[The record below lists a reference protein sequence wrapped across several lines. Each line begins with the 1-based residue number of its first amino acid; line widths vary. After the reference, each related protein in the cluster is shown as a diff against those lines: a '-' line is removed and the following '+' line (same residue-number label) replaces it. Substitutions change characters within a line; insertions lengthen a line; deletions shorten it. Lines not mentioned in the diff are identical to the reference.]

1 MLIYSVEDDE
11 DISLII
17 NKTLTKQGFTVKSF
31 ENGKKFLE
39 QFMLETPDIVLLDL
53 MLPDMSGSDII
64 KKIRSNQKYDNVHI
78 IVVSAKHMTIDKV
91 ENLDL
96 GADDYIE
103 KPFDLLELM
112 SRVEAHA
119 RRLRKSNLIK
129 IGDIELDIAKRECIY
144 QNKPV
149 DLTVK
154 EFDILLLL
162 AKNAPNVLSRDQL
175 FEEIWNTNQIVE
187 SRSLDMH
194 IKTLRSKLNDDGK
207 LIKSIYGIGYKLNIW
222 KES

>member
-39 QFMLETPDIVLLDL
+39 QFKLETPDIVLLDL

-78 IVVSAKHMTIDKV
+78 IVVSAKHMTMDKV

-103 KPFDLLELM
+103 NLL
-112 SRVEAHA
+112 
-119 RRLRKSNLIK
+119 I
-129 IGDIELDIAKRECIY
+129 C
-144 QNKPV
+144 
-149 DLTVK
+149 
-154 EFDILLLL
+154 
-162 AKNAPNVLSRDQL
+162 
-175 FEEIWNTNQIVE
+175 
-187 SRSLDMH
+187 
-194 IKTLRSKLNDDGK
+194 
-207 LIKSIYGIGYKLNIW
+207 
-222 KES
+222 

>member
-11 DISLII
+11 DISIII

-39 QFMLETPDIVLLDL
+39 QFKLETPDIVLLDL

-78 IVVSAKHMTIDKV
+78 IVVSAKHMTMDKV

-162 AKNAPNVLSRDQL
+162 AKNAPNVLSRDQI

-207 LIKSIYGIGYKLNIW
+207 LIKSIYGIGYKLNI
-222 KES
+222 

>member
-39 QFMLETPDIVLLDL
+39 QFKLETPDIVLLDL

-78 IVVSAKHMTIDKV
+78 IVVSAKHMTMDKV

-96 GADDYIE
+96 GADDYTE

-207 LIKSIYGIGYKLNIW
+207 LIKSIYGIGYKLNI
-222 KES
+222 

>member
-39 QFMLETPDIVLLDL
+39 QFKLETPVIVLLDL

-78 IVVSAKHMTIDKV
+78 IVVSAKHMTMDKV

-129 IGDIELDIAKRECIY
+129 IGDIELDVAKRECIY

-207 LIKSIYGIGYKLNIW
+207 LIKSIYGIGYKLNI
-222 KES
+222 

>member
-11 DISLII
+11 DISLTI

-39 QFMLETPDIVLLDL
+39 QFKLETPDIVLLDL

-78 IVVSAKHMTIDKV
+78 IVVSAKHMTMDKV

-162 AKNAPNVLSRDQL
+162 AKNAPNVLSRDQI

-207 LIKSIYGIGYKLNIW
+207 LIKSIYGIGYKLNI
-222 KES
+222 

>member
-39 QFMLETPDIVLLDL
+39 QFKLETPDIVLLDL
-53 MLPDMSGSDII
+53 MLPDMSGSEII

-78 IVVSAKHMTIDKV
+78 IVVSAKHMTMDKV

-129 IGDIELDIAKRECIY
+129 IGDIELDVAKRECIY

-162 AKNAPNVLSRDQL
+162 AKNAPNVLSRDQI

-207 LIKSIYGIGYKLNIW
+207 LIKSIYGIGYKLNI
-222 KES
+222 

>member
-39 QFMLETPDIVLLDL
+39 QFKLETPDIVLLDL

-78 IVVSAKHMTIDKV
+78 IVVSAKHMTMDKV

-129 IGDIELDIAKRECIY
+129 IGDIELDIAKRECVY

-207 LIKSIYGIGYKLNIW
+207 LIKSIYGIGYKLNI
-222 KES
+222 

>member
-17 NKTLTKQGFTVKSF
+17 DKTLTKQGFTVKSF

-39 QFMLETPDIVLLDL
+39 QFKLETPDIVLLDL

-78 IVVSAKHMTIDKV
+78 IVVSAKHMTMDKV

-207 LIKSIYGIGYKLNIW
+207 LIKSIYGIGYKLNI
-222 KES
+222 

>member
-39 QFMLETPDIVLLDL
+39 QFKLETPDIVLLDL

-78 IVVSAKHMTIDKV
+78 IVVSAKHMTMDKV

-96 GADDYIE
+96 GSDDYIE

-129 IGDIELDIAKRECIY
+129 IGDIELDVAKRECIY

-207 LIKSIYGIGYKLNIW
+207 LIKSIYGIGYKLNI
-222 KES
+222 

>member
-162 AKNAPNVLSRDQL
+162 AKNAPNVLSRDQI

-207 LIKSIYGIGYKLNIW
+207 LIKSIYGIGYKLNI
-222 KES
+222 

>member
-39 QFMLETPDIVLLDL
+39 QFKLETPDIVLLDL

-78 IVVSAKHMTIDKV
+78 IVVSAKHMSMDKV

-129 IGDIELDIAKRECIY
+129 IGDIELDVAKRECIY

-207 LIKSIYGIGYKLNIW
+207 LIKSIYGIGYKLNI
-222 KES
+222 

>member
-39 QFMLETPDIVLLDL
+39 QFKLETPDIVLLDL

-78 IVVSAKHMTIDKV
+78 IVVSAKHMTMDKV

-162 AKNAPNVLSRDQL
+162 AKNAPNVLSRDQI

>member
-39 QFMLETPDIVLLDL
+39 QFKLETPDIVLLDL

-78 IVVSAKHMTIDKV
+78 IVVSAKHMTMDKV

-162 AKNAPNVLSRDQL
+162 AKNAPNVLSRDLL

-207 LIKSIYGIGYKLNIW
+207 LIKSIYGIGYKLNI
-222 KES
+222 

>member
-129 IGDIELDIAKRECIY
+129 IGDIELDIAKREFIY

-207 LIKSIYGIGYKLNIW
+207 LIKSIYGIGYKLNI
-222 KES
+222 

>member
-39 QFMLETPDIVLLDL
+39 QFKLETPDIVLLDL

-78 IVVSAKHMTIDKV
+78 IVVSAKHMTMDKV

-149 DLTVK
+149 DLMVK

-162 AKNAPNVLSRDQL
+162 AKNAPNVLSRDQI

-207 LIKSIYGIGYKLNIW
+207 LIKSIYGIGYKLNI
-222 KES
+222 

>member
-39 QFMLETPDIVLLDL
+39 QFKLETPDIVLLDL

-78 IVVSAKHMTIDKV
+78 IVVSAKHMTMDKV

-154 EFDILLLL
+154 EFDILVLL

-207 LIKSIYGIGYKLNIW
+207 LIKSIYGIGYKLNI
-222 KES
+222 

>member
-11 DISLII
+11 DIFLII

-39 QFMLETPDIVLLDL
+39 QFKLETPDIVLLDL

-78 IVVSAKHMTIDKV
+78 IVVSAKHMTMDKV

-162 AKNAPNVLSRDQL
+162 AKNAPNVLSRDQI

-207 LIKSIYGIGYKLNIW
+207 LIKSIYGIGYKLNI
-222 KES
+222 

>member
-39 QFMLETPDIVLLDL
+39 QFKLETPDIVLLDL

-78 IVVSAKHMTIDKV
+78 IVVSAKHMTMDKV

-129 IGDIELDIAKRECIY
+129 IGDIELDVAKRECIY
-144 QNKPV
+144 QNKLI

-162 AKNAPNVLSRDQL
+162 AKNAPNVLSRDQI

-207 LIKSIYGIGYKLNIW
+207 LIKSIYGIGYKLNI
-222 KES
+222 

>member
-11 DISLII
+11 GISLII

-39 QFMLETPDIVLLDL
+39 QFKLETPDIVLLDL

-78 IVVSAKHMTIDKV
+78 IVVSAKHMTMDKV

-207 LIKSIYGIGYKLNIW
+207 LIKSIYGIGYKLNI
-222 KES
+222 

>member
-39 QFMLETPDIVLLDL
+39 QFKLETPDIVLLDL

-78 IVVSAKHMTIDKV
+78 IVVSAKHMTMDKV

-162 AKNAPNVLSRDQL
+162 AKNAPNVLSRDQI

-194 IKTLRSKLNDDGK
+194 IKTLRSKLNDDGE
-207 LIKSIYGIGYKLNIW
+207 LIKSIYGIGYKLNI
-222 KES
+222 

>member
-39 QFMLETPDIVLLDL
+39 QFKLETPDIVLLDL

-144 QNKPV
+144 QNKPL

-207 LIKSIYGIGYKLNIW
+207 LIKSIYGIGYKLNI
-222 KES
+222 

>member
-17 NKTLTKQGFTVKSF
+17 NKTLTKQGFIVKSF

-39 QFMLETPDIVLLDL
+39 QFKIETPDIVLLDL

-207 LIKSIYGIGYKLNIW
+207 LIKSIYGIGYKLNI
-222 KES
+222 

>member
-64 KKIRSNQKYDNVHI
+64 KKIISNQKYDNVHI

-207 LIKSIYGIGYKLNIW
+207 LIKSIYGIGYKLNI
-222 KES
+222 

>member
-39 QFMLETPDIVLLDL
+39 QFKLETPDIVLLDL

-78 IVVSAKHMTIDKV
+78 IVVSAKHMTMDKV

-129 IGDIELDIAKRECIY
+129 IGDIELDVAKRECIY

-207 LIKSIYGIGYKLNIW
+207 LIKSIYGIGYKLII
-222 KES
+222 

>member
-17 NKTLTKQGFTVKSF
+17 NKTLSKQGFTVKSF

-39 QFMLETPDIVLLDL
+39 QFKLETPDIVLLDL

-78 IVVSAKHMTIDKV
+78 IVVSAKHMTMDKV

-207 LIKSIYGIGYKLNIW
+207 LIKSIYGIGYKLNI
-222 KES
+222 

>member
-31 ENGKKFLE
+31 ENGKKILE
-39 QFMLETPDIVLLDL
+39 QFKLETPDIVLLDL

-64 KKIRSNQKYDNVHI
+64 KKIRLNQKYDNVHI
-78 IVVSAKHMTIDKV
+78 IVVSAKHMTMDKV

-207 LIKSIYGIGYKLNIW
+207 LIKSIYGIGYKLNI
-222 KES
+222 

>member
-39 QFMLETPDIVLLDL
+39 QFKLETPDIVLLDL

-78 IVVSAKHMTIDKV
+78 IVVSAKHMTMDKV

-129 IGDIELDIAKRECIY
+129 IGDIELDVAKRECIY

-162 AKNAPNVLSRDQL
+162 AKNAPT
-175 FEEIWNTNQIVE
+175 FFIVPHPF
-187 SRSLDMH
+187 L
-194 IKTLRSKLNDDGK
+194 
-207 LIKSIYGIGYKLNIW
+207 KSPLQ
-222 KES
+222 

>member
-17 NKTLTKQGFTVKSF
+17 NKTLSKQGFTVKSF

-39 QFMLETPDIVLLDL
+39 QFKLETPDIVLLDL

-78 IVVSAKHMTIDKV
+78 IVVSAKHMTMDKV

-129 IGDIELDIAKRECIY
+129 IGDIELDVAKRECIY

-207 LIKSIYGIGYKLNIW
+207 LIKSIYGIGYKLNI
-222 KES
+222 

>member
-39 QFMLETPDIVLLDL
+39 QFKLETPDIVLLDL

-64 KKIRSNQKYDNVHI
+64 KKIRLNQKYDNVHI
-78 IVVSAKHMTIDKV
+78 IVVSAKHMTMDKV

-162 AKNAPNVLSRDQL
+162 AKNAPNVLSRDQI

-207 LIKSIYGIGYKLNIW
+207 LIKSIYGIGYKLNI
-222 KES
+222 

>member
-39 QFMLETPDIVLLDL
+39 QFKLETPDIVLLDL

-78 IVVSAKHMTIDKV
+78 IVVSAKHMTMDKV

-129 IGDIELDIAKRECIY
+129 IGDIELDVAKRECIY

-162 AKNAPNVLSRDQL
+162 AKNAPNVLSRDQI

-207 LIKSIYGIGYKLNIW
+207 LIKSIYGIGYKLNI
-222 KES
+222 

>member
-39 QFMLETPDIVLLDL
+39 QFKLETPDIVLLDL

-78 IVVSAKHMTIDKV
+78 IVVSAKHMTMDKV

-129 IGDIELDIAKRECIY
+129 IGDIELDVAKRECIY

-162 AKNAPNVLSRDQL
+162 SKNAPNVLSRDQL

-207 LIKSIYGIGYKLNIW
+207 LIKSIYGIGYKLNI
-222 KES
+222 

>member
-39 QFMLETPDIVLLDL
+39 QFKLETPDIVLLDL

-78 IVVSAKHMTIDKV
+78 IVVSAKHMTMDKV

-162 AKNAPNVLSRDQL
+162 AKNAPNVLSRDQI

-207 LIKSIYGIGYKLNIW
+207 LIKSIHGIGYKLNI
-222 KES
+222 

>member
-39 QFMLETPDIVLLDL
+39 QFKLETPDIVLLDL

-78 IVVSAKHMTIDKV
+78 IVVSAKHMTMDKV

-129 IGDIELDIAKRECIY
+129 IGDIELDVAKRECIY

-194 IKTLRSKLNDDGK
+194 IKTLRSKLNDDK
-207 LIKSIYGIGYKLNIW
+207 INLRDRI
-222 KES
+222 

>member
-39 QFMLETPDIVLLDL
+39 QFKLETPDIVLLDL

-64 KKIRSNQKYDNVHI
+64 KKIRSNQKYENVHI
-78 IVVSAKHMTIDKV
+78 IVVSAKHMTMDKV

-129 IGDIELDIAKRECIY
+129 IGDIELDVAKRECIY

-162 AKNAPNVLSRDQL
+162 AKNAPNVLSRDQI

-207 LIKSIYGIGYKLNIW
+207 LIKSIYGIGYKLNI
-222 KES
+222 

>member
-1 MLIYSVEDDE
+1 
-11 DISLII
+11 
-17 NKTLTKQGFTVKSF
+17 
-31 ENGKKFLE
+31 
-39 QFMLETPDIVLLDL
+39 
-53 MLPDMSGSDII
+53 
-64 KKIRSNQKYDNVHI
+64 
-78 IVVSAKHMTIDKV
+78 MTMDKV

>member
-39 QFMLETPDIVLLDL
+39 QFKLETPDIVLLDL

-78 IVVSAKHMTIDKV
+78 IVVSAKHMTMDKV

-129 IGDIELDIAKRECIY
+129 IGDIELDVAKRECIY

-194 IKTLRSKLNDDGK
+194 I
-207 LIKSIYGIGYKLNIW
+207 
-222 KES
+222 

>member
-1 MLIYSVEDDE
+1 
-11 DISLII
+11 
-17 NKTLTKQGFTVKSF
+17 
-31 ENGKKFLE
+31 
-39 QFMLETPDIVLLDL
+39 

-78 IVVSAKHMTIDKV
+78 IVVSAKHMTMDKV

-162 AKNAPNVLSRDQL
+162 AKNAPNVLSRDQI

-194 IKTLRSKLNDDGK
+194 IKTLRSKLNDVGK
-207 LIKSIYGIGYKLNIW
+207 LIKSIYGIGYKLNI
-222 KES
+222 

>member
-39 QFMLETPDIVLLDL
+39 QFKLETPDIVLLDL

-78 IVVSAKHMTIDKV
+78 IVVSAKHMTMDKV

-162 AKNAPNVLSRDQL
+162 AKNAPDVLSRDQI

-207 LIKSIYGIGYKLNIW
+207 LIKSIYGIGYKLNI
-222 KES
+222 

>member
-1 MLIYSVEDDE
+1 MLIYSVGDDE

-39 QFMLETPDIVLLDL
+39 QFKLETPDIVLLDL

-207 LIKSIYGIGYKLNIW
+207 LIKSIYGIGYKLNI
-222 KES
+222 